1 MQTATIFN
9 QETVVLDG
17 EHFAD
22 CEFRNCRLIY
32 RGGEVPHFDGCQF
45 EQCDWKFEDA
55 AARTLALLKR
65 VWTAGGKSAVQLMIK
80 EITREAR

>member
-9 QETVVLDG
+9 QETLVLDG

-32 RGGEVPHFDGCQF
+32 RGGETPQFDGCRF

-55 AARTLALLKR
+55 AANTLAMMR
-65 VWTAGGKSAVQLMIK
+65 AVWTAGGKSAVQLMIK
-80 EITREAR
+80 VITRDAR

>member
-9 QETVVLDG
+9 KETIVLDG

-22 CEFRNCRLIY
+22 CEFRDCRLIY
-32 RGGEVPHFDGCQF
+32 RGGEVPNFQSCRF
-45 EQCDWKFEDA
+45 EDCDWRLEDA
-55 AARTLALLKR
+55 AARTLALLKAMWG
-65 VWTAGGKSAVQLMIK
+65 VGGKASVQLMIK